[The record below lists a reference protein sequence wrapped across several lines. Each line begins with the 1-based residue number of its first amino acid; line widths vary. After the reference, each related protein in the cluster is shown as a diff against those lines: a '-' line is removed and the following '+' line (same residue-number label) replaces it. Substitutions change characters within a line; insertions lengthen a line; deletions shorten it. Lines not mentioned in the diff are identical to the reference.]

1 MGLSQYLSWQ
11 RVGLDTVYYPISI
24 IEFRQS
30 RWTTIP
36 PNIPPDG
43 SQYPARSLY
52 ILPSIKSQLHTF
64 ELKNSPHLTAW
75 GGKTYQKP
83 SLTYLII

>member
-1 MGLSQYLSWQ
+1 MYLMGLSQYLSWQ

-36 PNIPPDG
+36 PNIPPDE
-43 SQYPARSLY
+43 SQYPERSLY
-52 ILPSIKSQLHTF
+52 TLPSIKSQLHTF
-64 ELKNSPHLTAW
+64 ELKNSPHRTAW
-75 GGKTYQKP
+75 GGKTY
-83 SLTYLII
+83 